1 MTTRLLTKEATLL
14 ECPMNHLI
22 ATTLITPL
30 MNPLLCAK
38 VLFPQ
43 AATHLSPFHQ
53 ILALEKTFKDCH
65 LKVLTQGILIQET
78 PMQEILM
85 HGTPMHET
93 PIHANLI
100 QEIPMHATLGLTV
113 TLEWT
118 LT

>member
-22 ATTLITPL
+22 VTTLITPL

-38 VLFPQ
+38 VPFPQ
-43 AATHLSPFHQ
+43 PATHLSPFHQ

-65 LKVLTQGILIQET
+65 LKVLTQGIPMHET

-85 HGTPMHET
+85 HEILMHVT
-93 PIHANLI
+93 LI